1 MNEVA
6 ITRDQLKTAIDEALA
21 RVEVVDMH
29 THLFPA
35 EFSGMLLWGIDEV
48 LTYHYLIAEYFRC
61 SQMDCDRFFT
71 LPKARQAELVWQAL
85 FLERSPVSE
94 AQRGVLTILQK
105 LELDVGARS
114 LDSYREYFRSLKLE
128 EHIDNV
134 FRLAG
139 VQEVVMTNDPFD
151 PQERSFWKE
160 GAEVDPRFR
169 AALRIDPL
177 LVNYPEAAKMLQAEG
192 YEVDRDL
199 GGNSAAEVRRFLKD
213 WAQRIRAL
221 YMAASL
227 PPNFSVSDDSLG
239 TRVLKECILPA
250 CAELNIPMAMMIGV
264 KRQVNKELRLAG
276 DSLGRAEIG
285 AVERLCAEYP
295 ENKFLVTMLS
305 RENQHELAIAAR
317 KFRNLLVFGCWW
329 FLNNPSLIEE
339 ITAIRLETLGLSFVP
354 QHSDARVLEHLI
366 YKWDHSRG
374 VIGQVLLRKYEDLL
388 ATGWVLTEEEI
399 ARDVAQL
406 FQGNFRDFVGR

>member
-1 MNEVA
+1 
-6 ITRDQLKTAIDEALA
+6 
-21 RVEVVDMH
+21 
-29 THLFPA
+29 
-35 EFSGMLLWGIDEV
+35 
-48 LTYHYLIAEYFRC
+48 
-61 SQMDCDRFFT
+61 
-71 LPKARQAELVWQAL
+71 
-85 FLERSPVSE
+85 
-94 AQRGVLTILQK
+94 
-105 LELDVGARS
+105 
-114 LDSYREYFRSLKLE
+114 
-128 EHIDNV
+128 
-134 FRLAG
+134 
-139 VQEVVMTNDPFD
+139 
-151 PQERSFWKE
+151 
-160 GAEVDPRFR
+160 
-169 AALRIDPL
+169 
-177 LVNYPEAAKMLQAEG
+177 MLQAEG

-339 ITAIRLETLGLSFVP
+339 ITAFRLETLGLSFVP

-406 FQGNFRDFVGR
+406 FLGNFRDFVGR